1 MDISNSIEEDNT
13 LDKNIEMTENEK
25 GLLFEEI
32 KKKDLSGNIKPEDS
46 IKVLDNGYLYCKNEV
61 FQIFYKKS
69 KFITFSNEEIESK
82 FNKKYFIHNQDSLNK
97 ALKEA
102 KITEAIITNQESM
115 TKNYDSN
122 DSKDS
127 NISSE
132 SSKKLLAE
140 DILEKSIDVIKQD
153 KAIKLSKIFSEQ
165 NYMKRFNLSL
175 RKVKELDFNFI
186 KYKDILLNNNTN
198 IDIQKVNAIWL
209 KEINDFYN
217 KKGTNFELI
226 IMGPHGIGKTFNIL
240 IYLNIYKLPR
250 LYFPI
255 KEMIKYNNRKWKKI
269 ALYES
274 LYIFESLEEMN
285 EFKAYCHNIP
295 SDKDLFQF
303 IYLYIDFIFKF
314 FEKKNLQNKI
324 LIVLDNYDDSLDSFN
339 TIIKITDFVY
349 ENNHKMLL
357 CITGNCPFI
366 YKKYYNYNLNQ
377 NQKYNIT
384 IWDLPFK
391 EEKDILKLPLYNYKY
406 NESTEDEKA
415 NFEKIIKSEIIQE
428 FKKIELNNFF
438 RLSKYL
444 NIFTNIKDL
453 SNDFIHFPFEYL
465 NLEKDENN
473 KNLIKISF
481 KLYLYKE
488 VFLECIKGLLKI
500 DNIKSTFNLDA
511 SDENENQKDGIQFED
526 IIVEQIWNNTLGL
539 YEFPEKNKIRIKD
552 IFSIKSYE
560 GNTNKIEDDKNVI
573 IRQSQFN
580 GKYYD
585 LLLIIK
591 IEDKRYAIFIQIGLS
606 KKGSEIV
613 KYFNNLSKFCINYKK
628 GIKKLIGVN
637 INRIG
642 FLLIFDYGKQL
653 FLKNENSK
661 SQGTEFCKE
670 YNIAYLIYKDFK
682 LYPDLDSQNS
692 IASINSININS
703 TLILDEIRTPA
714 IDIFKNNYID
724 MCQKMI
730 SEKYE
735 PYISLDEDEKNKII
749 ECINKKY
756 KAKFNNLQFI
766 TNMGIKVEG
775 FLDFGFFCNE
785 FDQINII
792 ETDNDKFMEYKK
804 NIWKIND
811 FELEKIENSEINK
824 IKSEAKEYDL
834 YLLEKKRNR
843 AETE

>member
-1 MDISNSIEEDNT
+1 MDISNSIDEDNT
-13 LDKNIEMTENEK
+13 LDKKIEMKEDEK

-32 KKKDLSGNIKPEDS
+32 KKKELTGNIKPEDK
-46 IKVLDNGYLYCKNEV
+46 IMVLQNCYFYFKSGIP
-61 FQIFYKKS
+61 QTFYKKS
-69 KFITFSNEEIESK
+69 KFITFSNEEVKNK

-102 KITEAIITNQESM
+102 NITDAIMTNQDSI

-122 DSKDS
+122 DSKNS

-132 SSKKLLAE
+132 SSKNLMIE
-140 DILEKSIDVIKQD
+140 DILEKSIDIIKQD
-153 KAIKLSKIFSEQ
+153 KAIKLSKILCEQ
-165 NYMKRFNLSL
+165 NYNQRFIINKLN
-175 RKVKELDFNFI
+175 ELDFNFT
-186 KYKDILLNNNTN
+186 KYKDFLLNNDSN
-198 IDIQKVNAIWL
+198 IDFQKSNYAWL
-209 KEINDFYN
+209 NEIYNFYK

-226 IMGPHGIGKTFNIL
+226 IMGPRGIGKTFNIL
-240 IYLNIYKLPR
+240 TFLYIYKLPR

-255 KEMIKYNNRKWKKI
+255 KEMIKYGNRKWKKI

-274 LYIFESLEEMN
+274 LYIFDSLEEMN
-285 EFKAYCHNIP
+285 EFKAYCNNIP
-295 SDKDLFQF
+295 SDKDLFHF
-303 IYLYIDFIFKF
+303 IYLYIDFIYKF
-314 FEKKNLQNKI
+314 YEKRKLRNKI
-324 LIVLDNYDDSLDSFN
+324 LIVLDDYYDSLDFFN
-339 TIIKITDFVY
+339 TIIKITDLVY

-357 CITGNCPFI
+357 CITGNCPYV
-366 YKKYYNYNLNQ
+366 YKKYYNYNVNQ
-377 NQKYNIT
+377 NQKYYIT

-391 EEKDILKLPLYNYKY
+391 EEKDILKLPLYNYRY
-406 NESTEDEKA
+406 NNSTEDEKA
-415 NFEKIIKSEIIQE
+415 NFEKKIKNEIIKE
-428 FKKIELNNFF
+428 FKKIELNDFF

-453 SNDFIHFPFEYL
+453 SKDFIHFPFEYL

-488 VFLECIKGLLKI
+488 VFLEYIKGLLKI
-500 DNIKSTFNLDA
+500 DNIKSTFNLDTN
-511 SDENENQKDGIQFED
+511 DENENQKDGIQFED

-560 GNTNKIEDDKNVI
+560 GKTYKIEKDKNVI

-580 GKYYD
+580 GRYYD
-585 LLLIIK
+585 LLLIINIGK
-591 IEDKRYAIFIQIGLS
+591 KRYAIFIQIGLS
-606 KKGSEIV
+606 KKGFEIV
-613 KYFNNLSKFCINYKK
+613 KYFNNLSKFYIDYKK

-637 INRIG
+637 INQIG
-642 FLLIFDYGKQL
+642 FLLIFEYGKQII
-653 FLKNENSK
+653 LKNENSK

-670 YNIAYLIYKDFK
+670 NNITYLIYKDFK

-692 IASINSININS
+692 ITSINSININN
-703 TLILDEIRTPA
+703 TLILDEIGTPA

-724 MCQKMI
+724 MCEKMI

-735 PYISLDEDEKNKII
+735 PYISLDKDEKNKII

-756 KAKFNNLQFI
+756 TAKFNNLQFI
-766 TNMGIKVEG
+766 TNMGKKVEG

-785 FDQINII
+785 FEQINII
-792 ETDNDKFMEYKK
+792 ETDNDKCMEYKK
-804 NIWKIND
+804 NIWKINNCK
-811 FELEKIENSEINK
+811 LVKIKDSEINK
-824 IKSEAKEYDL
+824 IKGEAKEYDL

-843 AETE
+843 TEIE

>member
-1 MDISNSIEEDNT
+1 MDISNSIDEDNT
-13 LDKNIEMTENEK
+13 LDKKIEMKEDEK

-32 KKKDLSGNIKPEDS
+32 KKKELTGNIKPEDK
-46 IKVLDNGYLYCKNEV
+46 IMVLQNCYFYFKSGIP
-61 FQIFYKKS
+61 QTFYKKS
-69 KFITFSNEEIESK
+69 KFITFSNEEVKNK

-102 KITEAIITNQESM
+102 NITDAIMTNQDSI

-122 DSKDS
+122 DSKNS

-132 SSKKLLAE
+132 SSKNLMIE
-140 DILEKSIDVIKQD
+140 DILEKSIDIIKQD
-153 KAIKLSKIFSEQ
+153 KAIKLSKILCEQ
-165 NYMKRFNLSL
+165 NYNQRFIINKLN
-175 RKVKELDFNFI
+175 ELDFNFT
-186 KYKDILLNNNTN
+186 KYKDFLLNNDSN
-198 IDIQKVNAIWL
+198 IDFQKSNYAWL
-209 KEINDFYN
+209 NEIYNFYK

-226 IMGPHGIGKTFNIL
+226 IMGPRGIGKTFNIL
-240 IYLNIYKLPR
+240 TFLYIYKLPR

-255 KEMIKYNNRKWKKI
+255 KEMIKYGNRKWKKI

-274 LYIFESLEEMN
+274 LYIFDSLEEMN
-285 EFKAYCHNIP
+285 EFKAYCNNIP
-295 SDKDLFQF
+295 SDKDLFHF
-303 IYLYIDFIFKF
+303 IYLYIDFIYKF
-314 FEKKNLQNKI
+314 YEKRKLRNKI
-324 LIVLDNYDDSLDSFN
+324 LIVLDDYYDSLDFFN
-339 TIIKITDFVY
+339 TIIKITDLVY

-357 CITGNCPFI
+357 CITGNCPYV
-366 YKKYYNYNLNQ
+366 YKKYYNYNVNQ
-377 NQKYNIT
+377 NQKYYIT

-391 EEKDILKLPLYNYKY
+391 EEKDILKLPLYNYRY
-406 NESTEDEKA
+406 NNSTEDEKA
-415 NFEKIIKSEIIQE
+415 NFEKKIKNEIIKE
-428 FKKIELNNFF
+428 FKKIELNDFF
-438 RLSKYL
+438 SLSKYL

-453 SNDFIHFPFEYL
+453 SKDFIHFPFEYL

-488 VFLECIKGLLKI
+488 VFLEYIKGLLKI
-500 DNIKSTFNLDA
+500 DNIKSTFNLDTN
-511 SDENENQKDGIQFED
+511 DENENQKDGIQFED

-560 GNTNKIEDDKNVI
+560 GKTYKIEKDKNVI

-580 GKYYD
+580 GRYYD
-585 LLLIIK
+585 LLLIINIGK
-591 IEDKRYAIFIQIGLS
+591 KRYAIFIQIGLS
-606 KKGSEIV
+606 KKGFEIV
-613 KYFNNLSKFCINYKK
+613 KYFNNLSKFYIDYKK

-637 INRIG
+637 INQIG
-642 FLLIFDYGKQL
+642 FLLIFEYGKQII
-653 FLKNENSK
+653 LKNENSK

-670 YNIAYLIYKDFK
+670 NNITYLIYKDFK

-692 IASINSININS
+692 ITSINSININN
-703 TLILDEIRTPA
+703 TLILDEIGTPA

-724 MCQKMI
+724 MCEKMI

-735 PYISLDEDEKNKII
+735 PYISLDKDEKNKII

-756 KAKFNNLQFI
+756 TAKFNNLQFI
-766 TNMGIKVEG
+766 TNMGKKVEG

-785 FDQINII
+785 FEQINII

-804 NIWKIND
+804 NIWKINNCK
-811 FELEKIENSEINK
+811 LVKIKDSEINK
-824 IKSEAKEYDL
+824 IKGEAKEYDL
-834 YLLEKKRNR
+834 YLLDKKRNR
-843 AETE
+843 TEIE

>member
-1 MDISNSIEEDNT
+1 MDISNSIDEDNT
-13 LDKNIEMTENEK
+13 LDKKIEMKEDEK

-32 KKKDLSGNIKPEDS
+32 KKKELTGNIKPEDK
-46 IKVLDNGYLYCKNEV
+46 IMVLQNCYFYFKSGIP
-61 FQIFYKKS
+61 QTFYKKS
-69 KFITFSNEEIESK
+69 KFITFSNEEVKNK

-102 KITEAIITNQESM
+102 NITDAIMTNQDSI

-122 DSKDS
+122 DSKNS

-132 SSKKLLAE
+132 SSKNLMIE
-140 DILEKSIDVIKQD
+140 DILEKSIDIIKQD
-153 KAIKLSKIFSEQ
+153 KAIKLSKILCEQ
-165 NYMKRFNLSL
+165 NYNQRFIINKLN
-175 RKVKELDFNFI
+175 ELDFNFT
-186 KYKDILLNNNTN
+186 KYKDFLLNNDSN
-198 IDIQKVNAIWL
+198 IDFQKSNYAWL
-209 KEINDFYN
+209 NEIYNFYK

-226 IMGPHGIGKTFNIL
+226 IMGPRGIGKTFNIL
-240 IYLNIYKLPR
+240 TFLYIYKLPR

-255 KEMIKYNNRKWKKI
+255 KEMIKYGNRKWKKI

-274 LYIFESLEEMN
+274 LYIFDSLEEMN
-285 EFKAYCHNIP
+285 EFKAYCNNIP
-295 SDKDLFQF
+295 SDKDLFHF
-303 IYLYIDFIFKF
+303 IYLYIDFIYKF
-314 FEKKNLQNKI
+314 YEKRKLRNKI
-324 LIVLDNYDDSLDSFN
+324 LIVLDDYYDSLDFFN
-339 TIIKITDFVY
+339 TIIKITDLVY

-357 CITGNCPFI
+357 CITGNCPYV
-366 YKKYYNYNLNQ
+366 YKKYYNYNVNQ
-377 NQKYNIT
+377 NQKYYIT

-391 EEKDILKLPLYNYKY
+391 EEKDILKLPLYNYRY
-406 NESTEDEKA
+406 NNSTEDEKA
-415 NFEKIIKSEIIQE
+415 NFEKKIKNEIIKE
-428 FKKIELNNFF
+428 FKKIELNDFF

-453 SNDFIHFPFEYL
+453 SKDFIHFPFEYL

-488 VFLECIKGLLKI
+488 VFLEYIKGLLKI
-500 DNIKSTFNLDA
+500 DNIKSTFNLDTN
-511 SDENENQKDGIQFED
+511 DENENQKDGIQFED

-560 GNTNKIEDDKNVI
+560 GKTYKIEKDKNVI

-580 GKYYD
+580 GRYYD
-585 LLLIIK
+585 LLLIINIGK
-591 IEDKRYAIFIQIGLS
+591 KRYAIFIQIGLS
-606 KKGSEIV
+606 KKGFEIV
-613 KYFNNLSKFCINYKK
+613 KYFNNLSKFYIDYKK

-637 INRIG
+637 INQIG
-642 FLLIFDYGKQL
+642 FLLIFEYGKQII
-653 FLKNENSK
+653 LKNENSK

-670 YNIAYLIYKDFK
+670 NNITYLIYKDFK

-692 IASINSININS
+692 ITSINSININN
-703 TLILDEIRTPA
+703 TLILDEIGTPA

-724 MCQKMI
+724 MCEKMI

-735 PYISLDEDEKNKII
+735 PYISLDKDEKNKII

-756 KAKFNNLQFI
+756 TAKFNNLQFI
-766 TNMGIKVEG
+766 TNMGKKVEG

-785 FDQINII
+785 FEQINII

-804 NIWKIND
+804 NIWKINNCK
-811 FELEKIENSEINK
+811 LVKIKDSEINK
-824 IKSEAKEYDL
+824 IKGEAKEYDL

-843 AETE
+843 TEIE

>member
-1 MDISNSIEEDNT
+1 MDISNSIDEDNT
-13 LDKNIEMTENEK
+13 LDKKIEMKEDEK

-32 KKKDLSGNIKPEDS
+32 KKKELTGNIKPEDK
-46 IKVLDNGYLYCKNEV
+46 IMVLQNCYFYFKSGIP
-61 FQIFYKKS
+61 QTFYKKS
-69 KFITFSNEEIESK
+69 KFITFSNEEVKNK

-102 KITEAIITNQESM
+102 NITDAIMTNQDSI
-115 TKNYDSN
+115 TKNYDSKN
-122 DSKDS
+122 S

-132 SSKKLLAE
+132 SSKNLMIE
-140 DILEKSIDVIKQD
+140 DILEKSIDIIKQD
-153 KAIKLSKIFSEQ
+153 KAIKLSKILCEQ
-165 NYMKRFNLSL
+165 NYNQRFIINKLN
-175 RKVKELDFNFI
+175 ELDFNFT
-186 KYKDILLNNNTN
+186 KYKDFLLNNDSN
-198 IDIQKVNAIWL
+198 IDFQKSNYAWL
-209 KEINDFYN
+209 NEIYNFYK

-226 IMGPHGIGKTFNIL
+226 IMGPRGIGKTFNIL
-240 IYLNIYKLPR
+240 TFLYIYKLPR

-255 KEMIKYNNRKWKKI
+255 KEMIKYGNRKWKKI

-274 LYIFESLEEMN
+274 LYIFDSLEEMN
-285 EFKAYCHNIP
+285 EFKAYCNNIP
-295 SDKDLFQF
+295 SDKDLFHF
-303 IYLYIDFIFKF
+303 IYLYIDFIYKF
-314 FEKKNLQNKI
+314 YEKRKLRNKI
-324 LIVLDNYDDSLDSFN
+324 LIVLDDYYDSLDFFN
-339 TIIKITDFVY
+339 TIIKITDLVY

-357 CITGNCPFI
+357 CITGNCPYV
-366 YKKYYNYNLNQ
+366 YKKYYNYNVNQ
-377 NQKYNIT
+377 NQKYYIT

-391 EEKDILKLPLYNYKY
+391 EEKDILKLPLYNYRY
-406 NESTEDEKA
+406 NNSTEDEKA
-415 NFEKIIKSEIIQE
+415 NFEKKIKNEIIKE
-428 FKKIELNNFF
+428 FKKIELNDFF

-453 SNDFIHFPFEYL
+453 SKDFIHFPFEYL

-488 VFLECIKGLLKI
+488 VFLEYIKGLLKI
-500 DNIKSTFNLDA
+500 DNIKSTFNLDTN
-511 SDENENQKDGIQFED
+511 DENENQKDGIQFED

-560 GNTNKIEDDKNVI
+560 GKTYKIEKDKNVI

-580 GKYYD
+580 GRYYD
-585 LLLIIK
+585 LLLIINIGK
-591 IEDKRYAIFIQIGLS
+591 KRYAIFIQIGLS
-606 KKGSEIV
+606 KKGFEIV
-613 KYFNNLSKFCINYKK
+613 KYFNNLSKFYIDYKK

-637 INRIG
+637 INQIG
-642 FLLIFDYGKQL
+642 FLLIFEYGKQII
-653 FLKNENSK
+653 LKNENSK

-670 YNIAYLIYKDFK
+670 NNITYLIYKDFK

-692 IASINSININS
+692 ITSINSININN
-703 TLILDEIRTPA
+703 TLILDEIGTPA

-724 MCQKMI
+724 MCEKMI

-735 PYISLDEDEKNKII
+735 PYISLDKDEKNKII

-756 KAKFNNLQFI
+756 TAKFNNLQFI
-766 TNMGIKVEG
+766 TNMGKKVEG

-785 FDQINII
+785 FEQINII

-804 NIWKIND
+804 NIWKINNCK
-811 FELEKIENSEINK
+811 LVKIKDSEINK
-824 IKSEAKEYDL
+824 IKGEAKEYDL

-843 AETE
+843 TEIE

>member
-1 MDISNSIEEDNT
+1 MDISNSIDEDNT
-13 LDKNIEMTENEK
+13 LDKKIEMKEDEK

-32 KKKDLSGNIKPEDS
+32 KKKELTGNIKPEDK
-46 IKVLDNGYLYCKNEV
+46 IMVLQNCYFYFKSGIP
-61 FQIFYKKS
+61 QTFYKKS
-69 KFITFSNEEIESK
+69 KFITFSNEEVKNK

-102 KITEAIITNQESM
+102 NITDAIMTNQDSI

-122 DSKDS
+122 DSKNS

-132 SSKKLLAE
+132 SSKNLMIE
-140 DILEKSIDVIKQD
+140 DILEKSIDIIKQD
-153 KAIKLSKIFSEQ
+153 KAIKLSKILCEQ
-165 NYMKRFNLSL
+165 NYNQRFIINKLN
-175 RKVKELDFNFI
+175 ELDFNFT
-186 KYKDILLNNNTN
+186 KYKDFLLNNDSN
-198 IDIQKVNAIWL
+198 IDFQKSNYAWL
-209 KEINDFYN
+209 NEIYNFYK

-226 IMGPHGIGKTFNIL
+226 IMGPRGIGKTFNIL
-240 IYLNIYKLPR
+240 TFLYIYKLPR

-255 KEMIKYNNRKWKKI
+255 KEMIKYGNRKWKKI

-274 LYIFESLEEMN
+274 LYIFDSLEEMN
-285 EFKAYCHNIP
+285 EFKAYCNNIP
-295 SDKDLFQF
+295 SDKDLFHF
-303 IYLYIDFIFKF
+303 IYLYIDFIYKF
-314 FEKKNLQNKI
+314 YEKRKLRNKI
-324 LIVLDNYDDSLDSFN
+324 LIVLDDYYDSLDFFN
-339 TIIKITDFVY
+339 TIIKITDLVY

-357 CITGNCPFI
+357 CITGNCPYV
-366 YKKYYNYNLNQ
+366 YKKYYNYNVNQ
-377 NQKYNIT
+377 NQKYYIT

-391 EEKDILKLPLYNYKY
+391 EEKDILKLPLYNYRY
-406 NESTEDEKA
+406 NNSTEDEKA
-415 NFEKIIKSEIIQE
+415 NFEKKIKNEIIKE
-428 FKKIELNNFF
+428 FKKIELNDFF

-453 SNDFIHFPFEYL
+453 SKDFIHFPFEYL

-488 VFLECIKGLLKI
+488 VFLEYIKGLLKI
-500 DNIKSTFNLDA
+500 DNIKSTFNLDTN
-511 SDENENQKDGIQFED
+511 DENENQKDGIQFED

-560 GNTNKIEDDKNVI
+560 GKTYKIEKDKNVI

-580 GKYYD
+580 GRYYD
-585 LLLIIK
+585 LLLIINIGK
-591 IEDKRYAIFIQIGLS
+591 KRYAIFIQIGLS
-606 KKGSEIV
+606 KKGFEIV
-613 KYFNNLSKFCINYKK
+613 KYFNNLSKFYIDYKK

-637 INRIG
+637 INQIG
-642 FLLIFDYGKQL
+642 FLLIFEYGKQII
-653 FLKNENSK
+653 LKNENSK

-670 YNIAYLIYKDFK
+670 NNITYLIYKDFK

-692 IASINSININS
+692 ITSINSININN
-703 TLILDEIRTPA
+703 TLILDEIGTPA

-724 MCQKMI
+724 MCEKMI

-735 PYISLDEDEKNKII
+735 PCISLDKDEKNKII

-756 KAKFNNLQFI
+756 TAKFNNLQFI
-766 TNMGIKVEG
+766 TNMGKKVEG

-785 FDQINII
+785 FEQINII

-804 NIWKIND
+804 NIWKINNCK
-811 FELEKIENSEINK
+811 LVKIKDSEINK
-824 IKSEAKEYDL
+824 IKGEAKEYDL

-843 AETE
+843 TEIE

>member
-1 MDISNSIEEDNT
+1 MDISNSIDEDNT
-13 LDKNIEMTENEK
+13 LDKKIEMKEDEK

-32 KKKDLSGNIKPEDS
+32 KKKELTGNIKPEDK
-46 IKVLDNGYLYCKNEV
+46 IMVLQNCYFYFKSGIP
-61 FQIFYKKS
+61 QTFYKKS
-69 KFITFSNEEIESK
+69 KFITFSNEEVKNK

-102 KITEAIITNQESM
+102 NITDAIMTNQDSI
-115 TKNYDSN
+115 TKNYDSKN
-122 DSKDS
+122 S

-132 SSKKLLAE
+132 SSKNLMIE
-140 DILEKSIDVIKQD
+140 DILEKSIDIIKQD
-153 KAIKLSKIFSEQ
+153 KAIKLSKILCEQ
-165 NYMKRFNLSL
+165 NYNQRFIINKLN
-175 RKVKELDFNFI
+175 ELDFNFT
-186 KYKDILLNNNTN
+186 KYKDFLLNNDSN
-198 IDIQKVNAIWL
+198 IDFQKSNYAWL
-209 KEINDFYN
+209 NEIYNFYK

-226 IMGPHGIGKTFNIL
+226 IMGPRGIGKTFNIL
-240 IYLNIYKLPR
+240 TFLYIYKLPR

-255 KEMIKYNNRKWKKI
+255 KEMIKYGNRKWKKI

-274 LYIFESLEEMN
+274 LYIFDSLEEMN
-285 EFKAYCHNIP
+285 EFKAYCNNIP
-295 SDKDLFQF
+295 SDKDLFHF
-303 IYLYIDFIFKF
+303 IYLYIDFIYKF
-314 FEKKNLQNKI
+314 YEKRKLRNKI
-324 LIVLDNYDDSLDSFN
+324 LIVLDDYYDSLDFFN
-339 TIIKITDFVY
+339 TIIKITDLVY

-357 CITGNCPFI
+357 CITGNCPYV
-366 YKKYYNYNLNQ
+366 YKKYYNYNVNQ
-377 NQKYNIT
+377 NQKYYIT

-391 EEKDILKLPLYNYKY
+391 EEKDILKLPLYNYRY
-406 NESTEDEKA
+406 NNSTEDEKA
-415 NFEKIIKSEIIQE
+415 NFEKKIKNEIIKE
-428 FKKIELNNFF
+428 FKKIELNVFF

-453 SNDFIHFPFEYL
+453 SKDFIHFPFEYL

-488 VFLECIKGLLKI
+488 VFLEYIKGLLKI
-500 DNIKSTFNLDA
+500 DNIKSTFNLDTN
-511 SDENENQKDGIQFED
+511 DENENQKDGIQFED

-560 GNTNKIEDDKNVI
+560 GKTYKIEKDKNVI

-580 GKYYD
+580 GRYYD
-585 LLLIIK
+585 LLLIINIGK
-591 IEDKRYAIFIQIGLS
+591 KRYAIFIQIGLS
-606 KKGSEIV
+606 KKGFEIV
-613 KYFNNLSKFCINYKK
+613 KYFNNLSKFYIDYKK

-637 INRIG
+637 INQIG
-642 FLLIFDYGKQL
+642 FLLIFEYGKQII
-653 FLKNENSK
+653 LKNENSK

-670 YNIAYLIYKDFK
+670 NNITYLIYKDFK

-692 IASINSININS
+692 ITSINSININN
-703 TLILDEIRTPA
+703 TLILDEIGTPA

-724 MCQKMI
+724 MCEKMI

-735 PYISLDEDEKNKII
+735 PYISLDKDEKNKII

-756 KAKFNNLQFI
+756 TAKFNNLQFI
-766 TNMGIKVEG
+766 TNMGKKVEG

-785 FDQINII
+785 FEQINII

-804 NIWKIND
+804 NIWKINNCK
-811 FELEKIENSEINK
+811 LVKIKDSEINK
-824 IKSEAKEYDL
+824 IKGEAKEYDL

-843 AETE
+843 TEIE

>member
-1 MDISNSIEEDNT
+1 MDISNSIDEDNT
-13 LDKNIEMTENEK
+13 LDKKIEMKEDEK

-32 KKKDLSGNIKPEDS
+32 KKKELTGNIKPEDK
-46 IKVLDNGYLYCKNEV
+46 IMVLQNCYFYFKSGIP
-61 FQIFYKKS
+61 QTFYKKS
-69 KFITFSNEEIESK
+69 KFITFSNEEVKNK

-102 KITEAIITNQESM
+102 NITDAIMTNQDSI

-122 DSKDS
+122 DSKNS

-132 SSKKLLAE
+132 SSKNLMIE
-140 DILEKSIDVIKQD
+140 DILEKSIDIIKQD
-153 KAIKLSKIFSEQ
+153 KAIKLSKILCEQ
-165 NYMKRFNLSL
+165 NYNQRFIINKLN
-175 RKVKELDFNFI
+175 ELDFNFT
-186 KYKDILLNNNTN
+186 KYKDFLLNNDSN
-198 IDIQKVNAIWL
+198 IDFQKSNYAWL
-209 KEINDFYN
+209 NEIYNFYK

-226 IMGPHGIGKTFNIL
+226 IMGPRGIGKTFNIL
-240 IYLNIYKLPR
+240 TFLYIYKLPR

-255 KEMIKYNNRKWKKI
+255 KEMIKYGNRKWKKI

-274 LYIFESLEEMN
+274 LYIFDSLEEMN
-285 EFKAYCHNIP
+285 EFKAYCNNIP
-295 SDKDLFQF
+295 SDKDLFHF
-303 IYLYIDFIFKF
+303 IYLYIDFIYKF
-314 FEKKNLQNKI
+314 YEKRKLRNKI
-324 LIVLDNYDDSLDSFN
+324 LIVLDDYYDSLDFFN
-339 TIIKITDFVY
+339 TIIKITDLVY

-357 CITGNCPFI
+357 CITGNCPYV
-366 YKKYYNYNLNQ
+366 YKKYYNYNVNQ
-377 NQKYNIT
+377 NQKYYIT

-391 EEKDILKLPLYNYKY
+391 EEKDILKLPLYNYRY
-406 NESTEDEKA
+406 NNSTEDEKA
-415 NFEKIIKSEIIQE
+415 NFEKKIKNEIIKE
-428 FKKIELNNFF
+428 FKKIELNDFF

-453 SNDFIHFPFEYL
+453 SKDFIHFPFEYL

-488 VFLECIKGLLKI
+488 VFLEYIKGLPKI
-500 DNIKSTFNLDA
+500 DNIKSTFNLDTN
-511 SDENENQKDGIQFED
+511 DENENQKDGIQFED

-560 GNTNKIEDDKNVI
+560 GKTYKIEKDKNVI

-580 GKYYD
+580 GRYYD
-585 LLLIIK
+585 LLLIINIGK
-591 IEDKRYAIFIQIGLS
+591 KRYAIFIQIGLS
-606 KKGSEIV
+606 KKGFEIV
-613 KYFNNLSKFCINYKK
+613 KYFNNLSKFYIDYKK

-637 INRIG
+637 INQIG
-642 FLLIFDYGKQL
+642 FLLIFEYGKQII
-653 FLKNENSK
+653 LKNENSK

-670 YNIAYLIYKDFK
+670 NNITYLIYKDFK

-692 IASINSININS
+692 ITSINSININN
-703 TLILDEIRTPA
+703 TLILDEIGTPA

-724 MCQKMI
+724 MCEKMI

-735 PYISLDEDEKNKII
+735 PYISLDKDEKNKII

-756 KAKFNNLQFI
+756 TAKFNNLQFI
-766 TNMGIKVEG
+766 TNMGKKVEG

-785 FDQINII
+785 FEQINII

-804 NIWKIND
+804 NIWKINNCK
-811 FELEKIENSEINK
+811 LVKIKDSEINK
-824 IKSEAKEYDL
+824 IKGEAKEYDL

-843 AETE
+843 TEIE

>member
-1 MDISNSIEEDNT
+1 MDISNSIDEDNT
-13 LDKNIEMTENEK
+13 LDKKIEMKEDEK

-32 KKKDLSGNIKPEDS
+32 KKKELTGNIKPEDK
-46 IKVLDNGYLYCKNEV
+46 IMVLQNCYFYFKSGIP
-61 FQIFYKKS
+61 QTFYKKS
-69 KFITFSNEEIESK
+69 KFITFSNEEVKNK

-102 KITEAIITNQESM
+102 NITDAIMTNQDSI

-122 DSKDS
+122 DSKNS

-132 SSKKLLAE
+132 SSKNLMIE
-140 DILEKSIDVIKQD
+140 DILEKSIDIIKQD
-153 KAIKLSKIFSEQ
+153 KAIKLSKILCEQ
-165 NYMKRFNLSL
+165 NYNQRFIINKL
-175 RKVKELDFNFI
+175 KELDFNFT
-186 KYKDILLNNNTN
+186 KYKDFLLNNDSN
-198 IDIQKVNAIWL
+198 IDFQKSNYAWL
-209 KEINDFYN
+209 NEIYNFYK

-226 IMGPHGIGKTFNIL
+226 IMGPRGIGKTFNIL
-240 IYLNIYKLPR
+240 TFLYIYKLPR

-255 KEMIKYNNRKWKKI
+255 KEMIKYGNRKWKKI

-274 LYIFESLEEMN
+274 LYIFDSLEEMN
-285 EFKAYCHNIP
+285 EFKAYCNNIP
-295 SDKDLFQF
+295 SDKDLFHF
-303 IYLYIDFIFKF
+303 IYLYIDFIYKF
-314 FEKKNLQNKI
+314 YEKRKLRNKI
-324 LIVLDNYDDSLDSFN
+324 LIVLDDYYDSLDFFN
-339 TIIKITDFVY
+339 TIIKITDLVY

-357 CITGNCPFI
+357 CITGNCPYV
-366 YKKYYNYNLNQ
+366 YKKYYNYNVNQ
-377 NQKYNIT
+377 NQKYYIT

-391 EEKDILKLPLYNYKY
+391 EEKDILKLPLYNYRY
-406 NESTEDEKA
+406 NNSTEDEKA
-415 NFEKIIKSEIIQE
+415 NFEKKIKNEIIKE
-428 FKKIELNNFF
+428 FKKIELNDFF

-453 SNDFIHFPFEYL
+453 SKDFIHFPFEYL

-488 VFLECIKGLLKI
+488 VFLEYIKGLLKI
-500 DNIKSTFNLDA
+500 DNIKSTFNLDTN
-511 SDENENQKDGIQFED
+511 DENENQKDGIQFED

-560 GNTNKIEDDKNVI
+560 GKTYKIEKDKNVI

-580 GKYYD
+580 GRYYD
-585 LLLIIK
+585 LLLIINIGK
-591 IEDKRYAIFIQIGLS
+591 KRYAIFIQIGLS
-606 KKGSEIV
+606 KKGFEIV
-613 KYFNNLSKFCINYKK
+613 KYFNNLSKFYIDYKK

-637 INRIG
+637 INQIG
-642 FLLIFDYGKQL
+642 FLLIFEYGKQII
-653 FLKNENSK
+653 LKNENSK

-670 YNIAYLIYKDFK
+670 NNITYLIYKDFK

-692 IASINSININS
+692 ITSINSININN
-703 TLILDEIRTPA
+703 TLILDEIGTPA

-724 MCQKMI
+724 MCEKMI

-735 PYISLDEDEKNKII
+735 PYISLDKDEKNKII

-756 KAKFNNLQFI
+756 TAKFNNLQFI
-766 TNMGIKVEG
+766 TNMGKKVEG

-785 FDQINII
+785 FEQINII

-804 NIWKIND
+804 NIWKINNCK
-811 FELEKIENSEINK
+811 LVKIKDSEINK
-824 IKSEAKEYDL
+824 IKGEAKEYDL

-843 AETE
+843 TEIE

>member
-1 MDISNSIEEDNT
+1 MDISNSIDEDNT
-13 LDKNIEMTENEK
+13 LDKKIEMKEDEK

-32 KKKDLSGNIKPEDS
+32 KKKELTGNIKPEDK
-46 IKVLDNGYLYCKNEV
+46 IMVLQNCYFYFKSGIP
-61 FQIFYKKS
+61 QTFYKKS
-69 KFITFSNEEIESK
+69 KFITFSNEEVKNK

-102 KITEAIITNQESM
+102 NITDAIMTNQDSI

-122 DSKDS
+122 DSKNS

-132 SSKKLLAE
+132 SSKNLMIE
-140 DILEKSIDVIKQD
+140 DILEKSIDIIKQD
-153 KAIKLSKIFSEQ
+153 KAIKLSKILCEQ
-165 NYMKRFNLSL
+165 NYNQRFIINKLN
-175 RKVKELDFNFI
+175 ELDFNFT
-186 KYKDILLNNNTN
+186 KYKDFLLNNDSN
-198 IDIQKVNAIWL
+198 IDFQKSNYAWL
-209 KEINDFYN
+209 NEIYNFYK

-226 IMGPHGIGKTFNIL
+226 IMGPRGIGKTFNIL
-240 IYLNIYKLPR
+240 TFLYIYKLPR

-255 KEMIKYNNRKWKKI
+255 KEMIKYGNRKWKKI

-274 LYIFESLEEMN
+274 LYIFDSLEEMN
-285 EFKAYCHNIP
+285 EFKAYCNNIP
-295 SDKDLFQF
+295 SDKDLFHF
-303 IYLYIDFIFKF
+303 IYLYIDFIYKF
-314 FEKKNLQNKI
+314 YEKRKLRNKI
-324 LIVLDNYDDSLDSFN
+324 LIVLDDYYDSLDFFN
-339 TIIKITDFVY
+339 TIIKITDLVY

-357 CITGNCPFI
+357 CITGNCPYV
-366 YKKYYNYNLNQ
+366 YKKYYNYNVNQ
-377 NQKYNIT
+377 NQKYYIT

-391 EEKDILKLPLYNYKY
+391 EEKDILKLPLYNYRY
-406 NESTEDEKA
+406 NNSTEDEKA
-415 NFEKIIKSEIIQE
+415 NFEKKIKNEIIKE
-428 FKKIELNNFF
+428 FKKIELNGFF

-453 SNDFIHFPFEYL
+453 SKDFIHFPFEYL

-488 VFLECIKGLLKI
+488 VFLEYIKGLLKI
-500 DNIKSTFNLDA
+500 DNIKSTFNLDTN
-511 SDENENQKDGIQFED
+511 DENENQKDGIQFED

-560 GNTNKIEDDKNVI
+560 GKTYKIEKDKNVI

-580 GKYYD
+580 GRYYD
-585 LLLIIK
+585 LLLIINIGK
-591 IEDKRYAIFIQIGLS
+591 KRYAIFIQIGLS
-606 KKGSEIV
+606 KKGFEIV
-613 KYFNNLSKFCINYKK
+613 KYFNNLSKFYIDYKK

-637 INRIG
+637 INQIG
-642 FLLIFDYGKQL
+642 FLLIFEYGKQII
-653 FLKNENSK
+653 LKNENSK

-670 YNIAYLIYKDFK
+670 NNITYLIYKDFK

-692 IASINSININS
+692 ITSINSININN
-703 TLILDEIRTPA
+703 TLILDEIGTPA

-724 MCQKMI
+724 MCEKMI

-735 PYISLDEDEKNKII
+735 PYISLDKDEKNKII

-756 KAKFNNLQFI
+756 TAKFNNLQFI
-766 TNMGIKVEG
+766 TNMGKKVEG

-785 FDQINII
+785 FEQINII

-804 NIWKIND
+804 NIWKINNCK
-811 FELEKIENSEINK
+811 LVKIKDSEINK
-824 IKSEAKEYDL
+824 IKGEAKEYDL

-843 AETE
+843 TEIE

>member
-1 MDISNSIEEDNT
+1 MDISNSIDEDNT
-13 LDKNIEMTENEK
+13 LDKKIEMKEDEK

-32 KKKDLSGNIKPEDS
+32 KKKELTGNIKPEDK
-46 IKVLDNGYLYCKNEV
+46 IMVLQNCYFYFKSGIP
-61 FQIFYKKS
+61 QTFYKKS
-69 KFITFSNEEIESK
+69 KFITFSNEEVKNK

-102 KITEAIITNQESM
+102 NITDAIMTNQDSI

-122 DSKDS
+122 DSKNS

-132 SSKKLLAE
+132 SSKNLMIE
-140 DILEKSIDVIKQD
+140 DILEKSIDIIKQD
-153 KAIKLSKIFSEQ
+153 KAIKLSKILCEQ
-165 NYMKRFNLSL
+165 NYNQRFIINKLN
-175 RKVKELDFNFI
+175 ELDFNFT
-186 KYKDILLNNNTN
+186 KYKDFLLNNDSN
-198 IDIQKVNAIWL
+198 IDFQKSNYAWL
-209 KEINDFYN
+209 NEIYNFYK

-226 IMGPHGIGKTFNIL
+226 IMGPRGIGKTFNIL
-240 IYLNIYKLPR
+240 TFLYIYKLPR

-255 KEMIKYNNRKWKKI
+255 KEMIKYGNRKWKKI

-274 LYIFESLEEMN
+274 LYIFDSLEEMN
-285 EFKAYCHNIP
+285 EFKAYCNNIP
-295 SDKDLFQF
+295 SDKDLFHF
-303 IYLYIDFIFKF
+303 IYLYIDFIYKF
-314 FEKKNLQNKI
+314 YEKRKLRNKI
-324 LIVLDNYDDSLDSFN
+324 LIVLDDYYDSLDFFN
-339 TIIKITDFVY
+339 TIIKITDLVY

-357 CITGNCPFI
+357 CITGNCPYV
-366 YKKYYNYNLNQ
+366 YKKYYNYNVNQ
-377 NQKYNIT
+377 NQKYYIT

-391 EEKDILKLPLYNYKY
+391 EEKDILKLPLYNYRY
-406 NESTEDEKA
+406 NNSTEDEKA
-415 NFEKIIKSEIIQE
+415 NFEKKIKNEIIKE
-428 FKKIELNNFF
+428 FKKIELNDFF

-453 SNDFIHFPFEYL
+453 SKDFIHFPFEYL

-488 VFLECIKGLLKI
+488 VFLEYIKGLLKI
-500 DNIKSTFNLDA
+500 DNIKSTFNLDTN
-511 SDENENQKDGIQFED
+511 DENENQKDGIQFED

-560 GNTNKIEDDKNVI
+560 GKTYKIEKDKNVI

-580 GKYYD
+580 GRYYD
-585 LLLIIK
+585 LLLIINIGK
-591 IEDKRYAIFIQIGLS
+591 KRYAIFIQIGLS
-606 KKGSEIV
+606 KKGFEIV
-613 KYFNNLSKFCINYKK
+613 KYFNNLSKFYIDYKK

-637 INRIG
+637 INQIG
-642 FLLIFDYGKQL
+642 FLLIFEYGKQII
-653 FLKNENSK
+653 LKNENSK

-670 YNIAYLIYKDFK
+670 NYITYLIYKDFK

-692 IASINSININS
+692 ITSINSININN
-703 TLILDEIRTPA
+703 TLILDEIGTPA

-724 MCQKMI
+724 MCEKMI

-735 PYISLDEDEKNKII
+735 PYISLDKDEKNKII

-756 KAKFNNLQFI
+756 TAKFNNLQFI

-792 ETDNDKFMEYKK
+792 ETYNDKFMEYKK
-804 NIWKIND
+804 NIWKINNCK
-811 FELEKIENSEINK
+811 LVKIKDSEINK
-824 IKSEAKEYDL
+824 IKGEAKEYDL
-834 YLLEKKRNR
+834 YLLDKKRNR
-843 AETE
+843 TEIE

>member
-1 MDISNSIEEDNT
+1 MDISNSIDEDNT
-13 LDKNIEMTENEK
+13 LDKKIEMKEDEK

-32 KKKDLSGNIKPEDS
+32 KKKELTGNIKPEDK
-46 IKVLDNGYLYCKNEV
+46 IMVLQNCYFYFKSGIP
-61 FQIFYKKS
+61 QTFYKKS
-69 KFITFSNEEIESK
+69 KFITFSNEEVKNK

-102 KITEAIITNQESM
+102 NITDAIMTNQDSI

-122 DSKDS
+122 DSKNS

-132 SSKKLLAE
+132 SSKNLMIE
-140 DILEKSIDVIKQD
+140 DILEKSIDIIKQD
-153 KAIKLSKIFSEQ
+153 KAIKLSKILCEQ
-165 NYMKRFNLSL
+165 NYNQRFIINKLN
-175 RKVKELDFNFI
+175 ELDFNFT
-186 KYKDILLNNNTN
+186 KYKDFLLNNDSN
-198 IDIQKVNAIWL
+198 IDFQKSNYAWL
-209 KEINDFYN
+209 NEIYNFYK

-226 IMGPHGIGKTFNIL
+226 IMGPRGIGKTFNIL
-240 IYLNIYKLPR
+240 TFLYIYKLPR

-255 KEMIKYNNRKWKKI
+255 KEMIKYGNRKWKKI

-274 LYIFESLEEMN
+274 LYIFDSLEEMN
-285 EFKAYCHNIP
+285 EFKAYCNNIP
-295 SDKDLFQF
+295 SDKDLFHF
-303 IYLYIDFIFKF
+303 IYLYIDFIYKF
-314 FEKKNLQNKI
+314 YEKRKLRNKI
-324 LIVLDNYDDSLDSFN
+324 LIVLDDYYDSLDFFN
-339 TIIKITDFVY
+339 TIIKITDLVY

-357 CITGNCPFI
+357 CITGNCPYV
-366 YKKYYNYNLNQ
+366 YKKYYNYNVNQ
-377 NQKYNIT
+377 NQKYYIT

-391 EEKDILKLPLYNYKY
+391 EEKDILKLPLYNYRY
-406 NESTEDEKA
+406 NNSTEDEKA
-415 NFEKIIKSEIIQE
+415 NFEKKIKNEIIKE
-428 FKKIELNNFF
+428 FKKIELNDFF

-453 SNDFIHFPFEYL
+453 SKDFIHFPFEYL

-488 VFLECIKGLLKI
+488 VFLEYIKGLLKI
-500 DNIKSTFNLDA
+500 DNIKSTFNLDTN
-511 SDENENQKDGIQFED
+511 DENENQKDGIQFED

-560 GNTNKIEDDKNVI
+560 GKTYKIEKDKNVI

-580 GKYYD
+580 GRYYD
-585 LLLIIK
+585 LLLIINIGK
-591 IEDKRYAIFIQIGLS
+591 KRYAIFIQIGLS
-606 KKGSEIV
+606 KKGFEIV
-613 KYFNNLSKFCINYKK
+613 KYFNNLSKFYIDYKK
-628 GIKKLIGVN
+628 GIKKLIGLN

-642 FLLIFDYGKQL
+642 FLLIFDYGKQI

-661 SQGTEFCKE
+661 SQGIQFCKE
-670 YNIAYLIYKDFK
+670 NNITYLIYKDFK

-692 IASINSININS
+692 ITSINSININN
-703 TLILDEIRTPA
+703 TLILDEIGTPA

-724 MCQKMI
+724 MCEKMI

-735 PYISLDEDEKNKII
+735 PYISLDKDEKNKII

-756 KAKFNNLQFI
+756 TAKFNNLQFI
-766 TNMGIKVEG
+766 TNMGKKVEG

-785 FDQINII
+785 FEQINII

-804 NIWKIND
+804 NIWKINNCK
-811 FELEKIENSEINK
+811 LVKIKDSEINK
-824 IKSEAKEYDL
+824 IKGEAKEYDL

-843 AETE
+843 TEIE

>member
-1 MDISNSIEEDNT
+1 MDISNSIDEDNT
-13 LDKNIEMTENEK
+13 LDKKIEMKEDEK

-32 KKKDLSGNIKPEDS
+32 KKKELTGNIKPEDK
-46 IKVLDNGYLYCKNEV
+46 IMVLQNCYFYFKSGIP
-61 FQIFYKKS
+61 QTFYKKS
-69 KFITFSNEEIESK
+69 KFITFSNEEVKNK

-102 KITEAIITNQESM
+102 NITDAIMTNQDSI

-122 DSKDS
+122 DSKNS

-132 SSKKLLAE
+132 SSKNLMIE
-140 DILEKSIDVIKQD
+140 DILEKSIDIIKQD
-153 KAIKLSKIFSEQ
+153 KAIKLSKILCEQ
-165 NYMKRFNLSL
+165 NYNQRFIINKLN
-175 RKVKELDFNFI
+175 ELDFNFT
-186 KYKDILLNNNTN
+186 KYKDFLLNNDSN
-198 IDIQKVNAIWL
+198 IDFQKSNYAWL
-209 KEINDFYN
+209 NEIYNFYK

-226 IMGPHGIGKTFNIL
+226 IMGPRGIGKTFNIL
-240 IYLNIYKLPR
+240 TFLYIYKLPR

-255 KEMIKYNNRKWKKI
+255 KEMIKYGNRKWKKI

-274 LYIFESLEEMN
+274 LYIFDSLEEMN
-285 EFKAYCHNIP
+285 EFKAYCNNIP
-295 SDKDLFQF
+295 SDKDLFHF
-303 IYLYIDFIFKF
+303 IYLYIDFIYKF
-314 FEKKNLQNKI
+314 YEKRKLRNKI
-324 LIVLDNYDDSLDSFN
+324 LIVLDDYYDSLDFFN
-339 TIIKITDFVY
+339 TIIKITDLVY

-357 CITGNCPFI
+357 CITGNCPYV
-366 YKKYYNYNLNQ
+366 YKKYYNYNVNQ
-377 NQKYNIT
+377 NQKYYIT

-391 EEKDILKLPLYNYKY
+391 EEKDILKLPLYNYRY
-406 NESTEDEKA
+406 NNSTEDEKA
-415 NFEKIIKSEIIQE
+415 NFEKKIKNEIIKE
-428 FKKIELNNFF
+428 FKKIELNDFF

-453 SNDFIHFPFEYL
+453 SKDFIHFPFEYL

-488 VFLECIKGLLKI
+488 VFLEYIKGLLKI
-500 DNIKSTFNLDA
+500 DNIKSTFNLDTN
-511 SDENENQKDGIQFED
+511 DENENQKDGIQFED

-560 GNTNKIEDDKNVI
+560 GKTYKIEKDKNVI

-580 GKYYD
+580 GRYYD
-585 LLLIIK
+585 LLLIINIGK
-591 IEDKRYAIFIQIGLS
+591 KRYAIFIQIGLS
-606 KKGSEIV
+606 KKGFEIV
-613 KYFNNLSKFCINYKK
+613 KYFNNLSKFYIDYKK

-637 INRIG
+637 INQIG
-642 FLLIFDYGKQL
+642 FLLIFEYGKQII
-653 FLKNENSK
+653 LKNENSK

-670 YNIAYLIYKDFK
+670 NNITYLIYKDFK

-692 IASINSININS
+692 ITSINSININN
-703 TLILDEIRTPA
+703 TLILDEIGTPA
-714 IDIFKNNYID
+714 IYIFKNNYID
-724 MCQKMI
+724 MCEKMI

-735 PYISLDEDEKNKII
+735 PYISLDKDEKNKII

-756 KAKFNNLQFI
+756 TAKFNNLQFI
-766 TNMGIKVEG
+766 TNMGKKVEG

-785 FDQINII
+785 FEQINII

-804 NIWKIND
+804 NIWKVNNCK
-811 FELEKIENSEINK
+811 LVKIKDSEINK
-824 IKSEAKEYDL
+824 IKGEAKEYDL

-843 AETE
+843 TEIE